1 MRIEK
6 VVQMMVGRPCCEADG
21 DSGLASRLI
30 LPSSEL

>member
-6 VVQMMVGRPCCEADG
+6 VIPMMVVAPWCEADG